1 VHRRAEELGLRRQH
15 DAGVDVNAQRENG
28 DGSAPD
34 REAWRG
40 RDGRHQPFEPLST
53 FGQLGGHARAACMYL
68 DADMVRNEAD
78 DAFGANR
85 REPAA
90 SVLESARQE
99 VDPESVVGVS
109 ITSIW
114 SRSFSPRSS

>member
-1 VHRRAEELGLRRQH
+1 
-15 DAGVDVNAQRENG
+15 
-28 DGSAPD
+28 
-34 REAWRG
+34 
-40 RDGRHQPFEPLST
+40 
-53 FGQLGGHARAACMYL
+53 MYL

-90 SVLESARQE
+90 SVFESARQE

-109 ITSIW
+109 ITSIR
-114 SRSFSPRSS
+114 SRSFLPRSS